1 MPGGAVGAWGVV
13 VGHSILYSVAKE
25 KRGKKREK
33 RKIKERIVRKIFLDM
48 E

>member
-1 MPGGAVGAWGVV
+1 
-13 VGHSILYSVAKE
+13 LYSVAKE